1 MTSNL
6 RNYRTIAFV
15 AALFAAVFLSY
26 APAINGGWLWDDDAH
41 VTSPELR
48 SLDGLKRIW
57 TEVGATQQYYPLL
70 HSAFWVE
77 AQIWGDSPV
86 AYHVL
91 NLVLHATAACLVVL
105 LMRLL
110 ALPGAWLGGLIFA
123 LHPIQVESVAWI
135 SEQKNTLSAVLY
147 LSGACLYLHFDRTR
161 RRRHYY
167 AALAFFL
174 LALMTKTVTAT
185 LPAVLLVLFWWQ
197 RGRLAW
203 RRDVVPLLP
212 WFLLGIGAGL
222 FSAWVERSLIGAS
235 GTDYDL
241 NWLERGLLA
250 ARVLCFYPYKLLW
263 PAELVF
269 IYPRWTVDAGVW
281 WQYLYALAVLALV
294 VGLLRVARHHR
305 GPLAAF
311 LIYAGTLFPV
321 LGFFNVYPFA
331 FSYVADHFQ
340 YLGGTAL
347 IIAAAAGFAGWRSRL
362 SGDAARICVGL
373 PYVVLLVLA
382 VLTWRQAHLYRDA
395 ETLYRATL
403 RANPDCWLAHNN
415 LGNILARDHSQLDEA
430 AWHYEAVVR
439 LRPESADAHFNLAN
453 AWSNSPARFADAE
466 RAYRR
471 AIALQPDFAEA
482 HNHLGN
488 LLARRPDRLTAAVR
502 HYGTAIRLAPDL
514 AEAYCNLGNALSQIE
529 GQLPA
534 AVHNYRQAIRLR
546 PGFTD
551 AHFNLGNALARV
563 PGNRDEAIACFQTAL
578 AQRPDFVEAHVNLA
592 NLLMQVR
599 SRRHEA
605 IGHFETALAL
615 RPDWPALRAYL
626 ARLKQA
632 ADPSVRLP

>member
-1 MTSNL
+1 MTRSL
-6 RNYRTIAFV
+6 RTPRTIA
-15 AALFAAVFLSY
+15 LFAAIFVAVFLSY
-26 APAINGGWLWDDDAH
+26 SPAINGGWLWDDDAH

-48 SLDGLKRIW
+48 SADGLKRIW
-57 TEVGATQQYYPLL
+57 IEVGATQQYYPLL
-70 HSAFWVE
+70 HSAFWLQ
-77 AQIWGDSPV
+77 AQIWGDSPA
-86 AYHVL
+86 AYHLV
-91 NLVLHATAACLVVL
+91 NLILHAAAAGLIVL

-147 LSGACLYLHFDRTR
+147 LGSACLYLRFDHTR
-161 RRRHYY
+161 LRRYY
-167 AALAFFL
+167 YPAFAFFL

-197 RGRLAW
+197 RGRLSW
-203 RRDVVPLLP
+203 RQDIMPLLP

-222 FSAWVERSLIGAS
+222 FSAWVERTLIGAS
-235 GTDYDL
+235 GSDYGL
-241 NWLERGLLA
+241 SWFERGLLA
-250 ARVLCFYPYKLLW
+250 ARVLCFYPAKLLW

-281 WQYLYALAVLALV
+281 WQYLFVLV
-294 VGLLRVARHHR
+294 VIATVTGLIRLARTNR

-311 LIYAGTLFPV
+311 LIYAGTIFPV

-340 YLGGTAL
+340 YLGGGAL
-347 IIAAAAGFAGWRSRL
+347 IIAAAAGFTRWRAQWR
-362 SGDAARICVGL
+362 GDPARVLAGL
-373 PYVVLLVLA
+373 PFVVLGILV
-382 VLTWRQAHLYRDA
+382 VLTWRQAQLYKDA

-415 LGNILARDHSQLDEA
+415 LGNILARDDARLEEA
-430 AWHYEAVVR
+430 AWHYETVVR

-453 AWSNSPARFADAE
+453 AWSNLPAKLRAAE
-466 RAYRR
+466 DAYRR
-471 AIALQPDFAEA
+471 AMTLQPDFAEA

-488 LLARRPDRLTAAVR
+488 LLVRMPDRLPDAVR
-502 HYGTAIRLAPDL
+502 HYHTAIRLAPDL
-514 AEAYCNLGNALSQIE
+514 AEAYCNLGNALTRID

-534 AVHNYRQAIRLR
+534 AIENYRQAIRLR
-546 PGFTD
+546 PGFID
-551 AHFNLGNALARV
+551 AHFNLGNALARL

-578 AQRPDFVEAHVNLA
+578 AQRPGFAEAHVNLA
-592 NLLMQVR
+592 NLLLQDR

-605 IGHFETALAL
+605 IAHFEAALAL

-626 ARLKQA
+626 ARLQQA
-632 ADPSVRLP
+632 Q